1 MSQTTE
7 SLRNWFRHVEPI
19 YPELFNAAHAM
30 CGNYE
35 LAEYALQNAL
45 LDVWFQGSGGV
56 GFRERLRGALRQSAF
71 EAMEQSEDDGAEFTW
86 TGLPATSGDPLKLQ
100 LASETVELQRQVM
113 LRYGCGLSSHAI
125 ARLTN
130 TPAKGV
136 RTNLSRFVSRCRRR
150 LSGAERRH
158 VEVRLMACARDALT
172 NPAGVPSMARVF
184 RTFETEAS
192 RESASGHRVAKVF
205 SRVLLVLAALFCVAA
220 FWLFAVLV
228 QPPYASQ
235 PVAPAPA
242 LQNLP

>member
-19 YPELFNAAHAM
+19 YPELFNAAHVM
-30 CGNYE
+30 CGSYE

-56 GFRERLRGALRQSAF
+56 GFRERLRGALRQSAL
-71 EAMEQSEDDGAEFTW
+71 EALEQSDDGAEFTW
-86 TGLPATSGDPLKLQ
+86 TGLSAGAGDPLRTQ
-100 LASETVELQRQVM
+100 LASETVELQRQVV

-130 TPAKGV
+130 IPVKGV

-150 LSGAERRH
+150 LSGAERRR
-158 VEVRLMACARDALT
+158 VETRLMACARAVLT
-172 NPAGVPSMARVF
+172 STAGIPPVARVY

-192 RESASGHRVAKVF
+192 RESGSGHKVALVF

-228 QPPYASQ
+228 QPPDTSQ
-235 PVAPAPA
+235 PASHAPA
-242 LQNLP
+242 LQNIP